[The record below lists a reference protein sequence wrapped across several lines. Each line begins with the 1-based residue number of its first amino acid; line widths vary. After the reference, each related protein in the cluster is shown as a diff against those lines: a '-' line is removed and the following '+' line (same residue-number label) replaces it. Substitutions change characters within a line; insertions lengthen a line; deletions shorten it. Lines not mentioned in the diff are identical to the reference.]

1 MGTRTSINSAA
12 LKGILP
18 IFVTGTAFC
27 LAAFTSIAPVSSNR
41 GHGLDFHLPAGLRGD
56 TLRHSPPF
64 YLLWQYASFADD
76 TALYSSAYKNA
87 GRITGSEGET
97 GRIGGAPARNGRR
110 SEVAAGTISHHLFAR
125 DLIARYFIELARC
138 VNPRT
143 IIVIGPNHHARGHS
157 PIALSALRWRTP
169 FGLVEPDSEVIGKL
183 SQTGLA
189 CVEEEAFV
197 NEHSIGALVPF
208 IRRTF
213 PGTMIVPIIFKKVA
227 NREDCVKLA
236 GVIAGLANRPLVL
249 ASLDF
254 SHYRTSREAERED
267 VASLG
272 VLRSLSKKRIDEA
285 FVDSRPAMLTLI
297 ALCMNIGANTVEIVQ
312 HTNSGILSQNP
323 GVACTS
329 YINAFFRKQGQK
341 EEQ

>member
-1 MGTRTSINSAA
+1 MGARTSIDAAA
-12 LKGILP
+12 LKSAFP
-18 IFVTGTAFC
+18 IFVAGTAFC
-27 LAAFTSIAPVSSNR
+27 LAAFTSIAPVSSDR
-41 GHGLDFHLPAGLRGD
+41 GHGLDFDMPAGSRGE
-56 TLRHSPPF
+56 TLRRSRPF
-64 YLLWQYASFADD
+64 YLSYQYSSFADD
-76 TALYSSAYKNA
+76 TALYSGAYRHAEKLPGGGWEA
-87 GRITGSEGET
+87 GRI
-97 GRIGGAPARNGRR
+97 RGGTI
-110 SEVAAGTISHHLFAR
+110 VAGTISHHLFVR
-125 DLIARYFIELARC
+125 DLIAQYFIELARR

-143 IIVIGPNHHARGHS
+143 IILIGPNHHARGHS
-157 PIALSALRWRTP
+157 PIALSVLRWRTP
-169 FGLVEPDSEVIGKL
+169 FGFVEPDSEVIRKL

-189 CVEEEAFV
+189 RVEEEAFV

-213 PGTMIVPIIFKKVA
+213 PGTRIVPIIFKKAA
-227 NREDCVKLA
+227 NRENCVKLA
-236 GVIAGLANRPLVL
+236 GVIAGLTNRPLVL

-297 ALCMNIGANTVEIVQ
+297 ALCKNIGANTVEIVQ
-312 HTNSGILSQNP
+312 HTNSGILSHNP

-329 YINAFFRKQGQK
+329 YINAFFSKQGEK